1 MKPKILIFR
10 KSLWILFPILALLAG
25 CGGGSGDGNTGTNRS
40 DTAVISGTA
49 TKGPVLGATV
59 TAFSINPDG
68 TKGGQIGSGQTDGQ
82 GSFSITVENHS
93 GPVMLQMM
101 GGSYMDEATGSQM
114 SMGSNDLMTC
124 VMPSM
129 SGGAVSGVQITPLTS
144 MAQSRAQYM
153 SGGMT
158 QTNITRANQA
168 MGQHFAVS
176 DILMTRPMDPTIS
189 GSMTAATEH
198 MRNYGMS
205 IAAMSQYAKNIG
217 MPNSSGM
224 VTDMMNDVS
233 DGNMDGVMVNAGS
246 GMGGGMMD
254 GQQIVMGGGMMASTM
269 MPADAGTKGLADAMA
284 QFINSPMNKSGLTMQ
299 DMQDLINKLST
310 SNGQIQ

>member
-1 MKPKILIFR
+1 MKAKNRIF
-10 KSLWILFPILALLAG
+10 KKWICILFPIMTLLAG

-49 TKGPVLGATV
+49 TKGPVVGATV

-68 TKGGQIGSGQTDGQ
+68 TKGGRIGSGQTDGQ
-82 GSFSITVENHS
+82 GNFSITMGNHS

-114 SMGSNDLMTC
+114 STGSNDLMTC
-124 VMPSM
+124 VIPSI
-129 SGGAVSGVQITPLTS
+129 SGGTVSGVQITPLTS

-168 MGQHFAVS
+168 VGQYFAVS
-176 DILMTRPMDPTIS
+176 DILMTRPMDPTMSSS
-189 GSMTAATEH
+189 GGSATED
-198 MRNYGMS
+198 MRNYGIS
-205 IAAMSQYAKNIG
+205 IAAMSQYAKNLG
-217 MPNSSGM
+217 MSHSSGM
-224 VTDMMNDVS
+224 VTAMMNDVS
-233 DGNMDGVMVNAGS
+233 DGNMDGMMVNAGS
-246 GMGGGMMD
+246 GMGGGMM
-254 GQQIVMGGGMMASTM
+254 GSMQIDMGGGMMGGTFLR
-269 MPADAGTKGLADAMA
+269 ADAGTKGLADAMNR
-284 QFINSPMNKSGLTMQ
+284 FLISPMNKSGLTMQ
-299 DMQDLINKLST
+299 NMQDLINKLST